1 MQDSSNV
8 ITQQVVSHN
17 SNDLKMVL
25 YIGLII
31 VFICVVV
38 IVTNSLHEYRRT
50 VYLSK
55 NMTGLMLMSIIAPI
69 FNDYAKKSIDKVRHD
84 DDISSTELSMLV
96 DKIYDTVQMLTT
108 INPEQKKLLTKETI
122 RILVTPYYE
131 QLVNQIISIEKYY
144 SQKNNEKKKEG
155 N

>member
-1 MQDSSNV
+1 
-8 ITQQVVSHN
+8 
-17 SNDLKMVL
+17 
-25 YIGLII
+25 
-31 VFICVVV
+31 
-38 IVTNSLHEYRRT
+38 
-50 VYLSK
+50 
-55 NMTGLMLMSIIAPI
+55 MLMSIIAPI

-96 DKIYDTVQMLTT
+96 DKIYDTVQMLIT